1 MKKIITRFSAIL
13 AFMAVIVV
21 SGAQASAVAPGCYTT
36 EATGQQP
43 VDCNALKVLFPDVP
57 IDPALC
63 YKTAPG
69 PTYAPPQAFACTGS
83 AIGGAVANNGSNSG
97 GSAIGGAVSN
107 NGTPTP
113 SDTITVD
120 SNNTY
125 SADDLKKCDG
135 SDAAKLQACL
145 KKNPLVNTLNAVINF
160 IGVGVGVIVVIMVI
174 IGGIQYITAG
184 SNPQAVSAAKKKI
197 LNAIVALIAYVLLF
211 SFMQWLLPGGLF

>member
-1 MKKIITRFSAIL
+1 MKKVIIKLSAVLTFTIII
-13 AFMAVIVV
+13 AF
-21 SGAQASAVAPGCYTT
+21 SGAHASAVAAGCYIEGTS
-36 EATGQQP
+36 AQR
-43 VDCNALKVLFPDVP
+43 VIDCNALKAQFPNVP
-57 IDPALC
+57 LDPALC

-69 PTYAPPQAFACTGS
+69 PTYTSPQAFNCADPATAGANTAGS
-83 AIGGAVANNGSNSG
+83 ATAGAITN
-97 GSAIGGAVSN
+97 
-107 NGTPTP
+107 TPPPTP

-135 SDAAKLQACL
+135 SDAAKLQDCL

-174 IGGIQYITAG
+174 VGGIQYITAG
-184 SNPQAVSAAKKKI
+184 SNPQGVSAAKKRI
-197 LNAIVALIAYVLLF
+197 FNAILALVAYVLLF

>member
-1 MKKIITRFSAIL
+1 MRKLIIRFSAIL
-13 AFMAVIVV
+13 AFMVVIVL

-36 EATGQQP
+36 EATGQKP

-63 YKTAPG
+63 YKTLPG
-69 PTYAPPQAFACTGS
+69 PTYAPPQAFTCTGS
-83 AIGGAVANNGSNSG
+83 AIAGAVTNNGSGNG
-97 GSAIGGAVSN
+97 GSAVGSAVVNGGVPAA
-107 NGTPTP
+107 

-184 SNPQAVSAAKKKI
+184 SNPQAVSAAKKRI
-197 LNAIVALIAYVLLF
+197 FNAILALVAYVLLF

>member
-1 MKKIITRFSAIL
+1 MRKLIVTLSALL
-13 AFMAVIVV
+13 AFTAVIAF
-21 SGAQASAVAPGCYTT
+21 SGAQVSAVAPGCYTT

-43 VDCNALKVLFPDVP
+43 VDCNALKALFPDVP

-69 PTYAPPQAFACTGS
+69 PAYASPQVFTCTGS
-83 AIGGAVANNGSNSG
+83 AIGGAVSNTGATGSTV
-97 GSAIGGAVSN
+97 GGAVN
-107 NGTPTP
+107 NTGAPSA

-125 SADDLKKCDG
+125 SVDDLKKCDG

-160 IGVGVGVIVVIMVI
+160 VGVGVGVIVVIMVL

-211 SFMQWLLPGGLF
+211 SFMQWLLPGGVF